1 MGGKKKK
8 KKRNYNYDMGCDC
21 GKLKETQAEKE
32 ACLQSSMLKAPDGI
46 VVGCQAAH
54 TPWYVFLEITG
65 ESLVL
70 EYGTLPPPEFE

>member
-1 MGGKKKK
+1 MGGKKK

-32 ACLQSSMLKAPDGI
+32 ACLQSSMLEAPDGI
-46 VVGCQAAH
+46 VGGCQAGH